1 MDTSGRWA
9 FSNFFNLI
17 RKIFQVRLIKLTRL
31 FLAAVHVQ
39 VDEQLAV
46 ALFDVLQISLMT
58 LAGVVVACVVLPPVV
73 AFVPPVFAI
82 MAWLRK

>member
-1 MDTSGRWA
+1 LIA
-9 FSNFFNLI
+9 SNSC
-17 RKIFQVRLIKLTRL
+17 K
-31 FLAAVHVQ
+31 